1 MIVKEVG
8 DAPMVKFGC
17 AAAFTVRV
25 MVVLCVVEPD
35 VPVTVTVTV
44 PVAAEEEAV
53 SVSVEF
59 TLPLAGGVTGFG
71 EKAAVTPLGKPVAL
85 RVVAELNPLRLVIVI
100 VLVPFDPCVMV
111 RELGEAPMVKSGEPV
126 LPQPGN
132 LKLAMRVLQLNVPVV
147 FKYSCVYQNVQS
159 STGSIC
165 MAL

>member
-1 MIVKEVG
+1 
-8 DAPMVKFGC
+8 MVDPE
-17 AAAFTVRV
+17 T
-25 MVVLCVVEPD
+25 
-35 VPVTVTVTV
+35 PVTVTVAV
-44 PVAAEEEAV
+44 PVVAEPDAV

-59 TLPLAGGVTGFG
+59 AVPLAGGVTGLG
-71 EKAAVTPLGKPVAL
+71 ENAAVTPLGKPLAL
-85 RVVAELNPLRLVIVI
+85 SVVAELNPLRLVIVI

-111 RELGEAPMVKSGEPV
+111 SELGEAPMVKSGEPV